1 MIDRAMRSLVLF
13 LLLSGCG
20 GDDGGTPPGKTEVT
34 CGATWDRTPPIAGTC
49 DSACAE
55 MVVGTGA
62 PCGTGIQ
69 YSGGEIVCSS
79 TFEIEGER
87 GCCFDLEMEGSITSP
102 NEPKRT
108 RRVFFLSCK

>member
-1 MIDRAMRSLVLF
+1 MRVL
-13 LLLSGCG
+13 LLLAVLSGCG
-20 GDDGGTPPGKTEVT
+20 DGGSTPPGKTEVT
-34 CGATWDRTPPIAGTC
+34 CGSTWDRTPQIAGSC

-62 PCGTGIQ
+62 ACGTGIQ
-69 YSGGEIVCSS
+69 HSGGEITCGT

-87 GCCFDLEMEGSITSP
+87 GCCFDLGMEGSITGP

-108 RRVFFLSCK
+108 RRVFFVSCK